1 VLPVSELSGEDASVS
16 SPHANVALPDVEEDD
31 ELDEADDVEVVGSSA
46 ENSDERSWLA
56 ALAANPAMAGSMAVS
71 VRIRFETRPN
81 SSGRGFLARNV
92 PIPGLLE
99 THEKQIE

>member
-16 SPHANVALPDVEEDD
+16 SPHANVALPEVEDD
-31 ELDEADDVEVVGSSA
+31 DVDDADDVEVVGSSA
-46 ENSDERSWLA
+46 ESSDESSWLA
-56 ALAANPAMAGSMAVS
+56 ALAANPAMVGSMAVS
-71 VRIRFETRPN
+71 VGIRFETRPN
-81 SSGRGFLARNV
+81 SSGTGFLARNV